1 MRKYRAEQ
9 VAKWLDMRDGWRLIK
24 WQRKILKELLRETY
38 ERKFNEN
45 KADR

>member
-9 VAKWLDMRDGWRLIK
+9 IVKFMDKRDGWRLPK
-24 WQRKILKELLRETY
+24 WQRKILKELLRE
-38 ERKFNEN
+38 RRFNEN